1 MQDSPRVT
9 NLCYISLSGM
19 GVRISLSFRPR
30 KIPMPIPPHETSCE
44 FKTLGETCYSDTVAV
59 DTEVGLFD
67 GGHDGE
73 HNAYGL
79 VETSKRFAAQGD
91 FFMVIAPRQQDNVT

>member
-1 MQDSPRVT
+1 MKHRVNSPHAGSRA
-9 NLCYISLSGM
+9 
-19 GVRISLSFRPR
+19 
-30 KIPMPIPPHETSCE
+30 
-44 FKTLGETCYSDTVAV
+44 SDTVAG

-73 HNAYGL
+73 HNACSL
-79 VETSKRFAAQGD
+79 VETSKRSAAQGD